1 MQQLP
6 PQPAATDPLCSL
18 GLLDCKKNPILI
30 GSSGATGMLDG
41 ASSEVPF
48 GACAEHDT
56 VELKPVAVERLL
68 LLDWY
73 GKARRAPKSTIS
85 LLGANCDGP
94 VEQHD
99 PRRQLPAPA
108 PLGRRAPAPAPRG
121 RLSRQPARSPTLAPA
136 AADVVSSPGVIA
148 AAVVCWL
155 QQQSALGFN

>member
-6 PQPAATDPLCSL
+6 PQPTAMDPLCSL

-73 GKARRAPKSTIS
+73 GKARRAPKSAIS
-85 LLGANCDGP
+85 LLGAMGLWSSMIRGASSLRP
-94 VEQHD
+94 PHWVAAH
-99 PRRQLPAPA
+99 PRL
-108 PLGRRAPAPAPRG
+108 L
-121 RLSRQPARSPTLAPA
+121 LA
-136 AADVVSSPGVIA
+136 GT
-148 AAVVCWL
+148 
-155 QQQSALGFN
+155 